1 MGRSSAKRDKD
12 IWDAVEKDMKKKGP
26 KAIENYYSGRMPAPP
41 PPRAKKPPRNKRT
54 GPDYLD
60 R

>member
-12 IWDAVEKDMKKKGP
+12 IWDAVEKDMKKKGGKYRKP
-26 KAIENYYSGRMPAPP
+26 GDMPAPP
-41 PPRAKKPPRNKRT
+41 PPRAQKPPRNKRT